1 MKTTEYIKQ
10 SADLLD
16 GIGYPW
22 YSADMRTIKKA
33 AALICIATLLAL
45 TMSCSFINDVIS
57 TLFEPSVDDWNGET
71 ETWNYPSA
79 ESPMFLVSS
88 QTRQVDIKLD
98 RSSDIFM
105 VRMNPSTTTIPSQ
118 QSRYVVS
125 TGSSADNSGRTAEIP
140 ETGNQL
146 PVYTTDTAAATTAA
160 VHPGNTGFYRTDFTP
175 AQNFVPPLDFLHPS
189 SGRNASG
196 TAAATTVTPL
206 TPVPGTTQKKL
217 WVDLPAS
224 ALGTPSETVTINSVQ
239 YTKRSATLRAAG
251 KYCYI
256 WVVDGYYRTDS
267 GAVSGAAVT
276 ESQVSTLREKF
287 DGMYPLIREIFGKE
301 AEVMVDGNSI
311 VPIDKVSDTGSKV
324 NIVVYDINGDYAPS
338 QQGGVFGYFWAKDY
352 YTPETATS
360 SATDVIKLSNSG
372 KYFYIDSYFTK
383 NPSWAPSMYS
393 TLAHEFQHMI
403 NFGVK
408 TLTPAYNG
416 NNNPPSSATWY
427 TEMMSMLCEDM
438 MQQYLGCDDTAS
450 PKSRLSQFCTYYTSS
465 GITEWNDNA
474 QLASYAVAYTFGA
487 YLARNYGGA
496 KLIQKVAQNGSVDKD
511 SITEALKAMGY
522 DETFDSAYI
531 KFAQALVLNNTDNL
545 NNTDKQNTVTL
556 NKNAKTYQFSGY
568 TYPMTAIDLWSYN
581 TVNNAKVSGPVLYSA
596 KKDGQLAV
604 RPYGFTL
611 HQIGYTQNAGSV
623 SLRFSSPV
631 SQTEQIYLL
640 VQPRS

>member
-22 YSADMRTIKKA
+22 YSADMRTIKKV

-98 RSSDIFM
+98 GPSDIFM

-175 AQNFVPPLDFLHPS
+175 AQDFVPPLDFLRPS

-267 GAVSGAAVT
+267 GAVPGAAVT

-324 NIVVYDINGDYAPS
+324 NIVVYDINGDYASS

-383 NPSWAPSMYS
+383 DSNWAPSMYS

-408 TLTPAYNG
+408 TLTPANG

-496 KLIQKVAQNGSVDKD
+496 ELIQKAAQNGSVDKD

-531 KFAQALVLNNTDNL
+531 KFAQALVLNKTY
-545 NNTDKQNTVTL
+545 KQGTATL
-556 NKNAKTYQFSGY
+556 YKDAKTYQFSGY

-581 TVNNAKVSGPVLYSA
+581 TVNNANVSGPVLYSA

-623 SLRFSSPV
+623 SLTFSSPV

>member
-88 QTRQVDIKLD
+88 QTRQVDIKLGGP
-98 RSSDIFM
+98 SDIFM

-160 VHPGNTGFYRTDFTP
+160 VHPGNTGFYRTDFAP
-175 AQNFVPPLDFLHPS
+175 AQDFVPPLDFLRPS

-251 KYCYI
+251 EYCYI
-256 WVVDGYYRTDS
+256 WVVDGYYSTDS

-276 ESQVSTLREKF
+276 KSQVSTLREKF

-324 NIVVYDINGDYAPS
+324 NIVVYDINGDYKTS

-383 NPSWAPSMYS
+383 NPSWAPFMYS

-408 TLTPAYNG
+408 TLTPAYKG

-438 MQQYLGCDDTAS
+438 MQQYLGCGDTAS

-496 KLIQKVAQNGSVDKD
+496 ELIQKAAQNGSVDKD

-531 KFAQALVLNNTDNL
+531 KFAQALVLNNTD
-545 NNTDKQNTVTL
+545 KQNTVTL
-556 NKNAKTYQFSGY
+556 NKDAKTYQFSGY

-581 TVNNAKVSGPVLYSA
+581 TVNNAKVSGSVLYSA

-623 SLRFSSPV
+623 SLTFSSPV

>member
-45 TMSCSFINDVIS
+45 TMSCSFINDVVS
-57 TLFEPSVDDWNGET
+57 ALFEPSVDDWNGET
-71 ETWNYPSA
+71 ETWDYPSA
-79 ESPMFLVSS
+79 KSPMFLVSS

-98 RSSDIFM
+98 GPSDIFM

-175 AQNFVPPLDFLHPS
+175 AQDFVPPLDFLRPS

-196 TAAATTVTPL
+196 TSAATAVTPL
-206 TPVPGTTQKKL
+206 TPVPDTTKKEI

-256 WVVDGYYRTDS
+256 WVVDGYYSTDS
-267 GAVSGAAVT
+267 GAVSGAEVT
-276 ESQVSTLREKF
+276 KSQVSTLREKF

-324 NIVVYDINGDYAPS
+324 NIVVYDINGDYASS

-352 YTPETATS
+352 YTPKTATS

-372 KYFYIDSYFTK
+372 KYFYIDSYFTQNSK
-383 NPSWAPSMYS
+383 WAPSMYS

-408 TLTPAYNG
+408 TLTPAAYNG

-438 MQQYLGCDDTAS
+438 MQQYLGCDNTAS

-465 GITEWNDNA
+465 GITEWNNNA

-496 KLIQKVAQNGSVDKD
+496 ELIQKAAQNGSVDKD

-531 KFAQALVLNNTDNL
+531 KFAQALVLNNTD
-545 NNTDKQNTVTL
+545 KQNTVTL
-556 NKNAKTYQFSGY
+556 NKDAKTYQFSGY
-568 TYPMTAIDLWSYN
+568 TYPMTAINLWSYN

-623 SLRFSSPV
+623 SLTFSSPV

>member
-1 MKTTEYIKQ
+1 
-10 SADLLD
+10 
-16 GIGYPW
+16 
-22 YSADMRTIKKA
+22 MRTIKKA
-33 AALICIATLLAL
+33 AALLCVAALLTI
-45 TMSCSFINDVIS
+45 TMSCSFINDVVS
-57 TLFEPSVDDWNGET
+57 ALFEPSVDDWNGET
-71 ETWNYPSA
+71 ETWDYPSA
-79 ESPMFLVSS
+79 NSPMFLVSS

-98 RSSDIFM
+98 GPSDIFM

-140 ETGNQL
+140 ETGNLL

-160 VHPGNTGFYRTDFTP
+160 VHPGNTGFYRTDFAP
-175 AQNFVPPLDFLHPS
+175 AQDFVPPLDFLRPS
-189 SGRNASG
+189 SDRNASV

-206 TPVPGTTQKKL
+206 TPVPGTTKKEI

-276 ESQVSTLREKF
+276 EEQIKTLMEKF

-301 AEVMVDGNSI
+301 AEVMVDGNFI
-311 VPIDKVSDTGSKV
+311 VPIDQVSDTGSKV
-324 NIVVYDINGDYAPS
+324 NIVVYDINGDYASS

-352 YTPETATS
+352 YTPKTATS
-360 SATDVIKLSNSG
+360 SATDVINLSNSG
-372 KYFYIDSYFTK
+372 KYFYIDSYFTQ
-383 NPSWAPSMYS
+383 NFNWAPSMYS

-438 MQQYLGCDDTAS
+438 MQQYLRCDDTAS

-465 GITEWNDNA
+465 GITEWNNNA

-496 KLIQKVAQNGSVDKD
+496 ELIQKAAQNGSVDKD
-511 SITEALKAMGY
+511 SITEALKEMGY

-531 KFAQALVLNNTDNL
+531 KFAQALVLK
-545 NNTDKQNTVTL
+545 NTDKQNTVTL
-556 NKNAKTYQFSGY
+556 NKDAKTYQFSGY
-568 TYPMTAIDLWSYN
+568 TYPMTAINLWSYN

-623 SLRFSSPV
+623 SLTFSSPV

>member
-16 GIGYPW
+16 GTGYPW

-98 RSSDIFM
+98 GPSDIFM

-160 VHPGNTGFYRTDFTP
+160 VHPGNTGFYRTDFAP
-175 AQNFVPPLDFLHPS
+175 AQDFVPPLDFLRPS

-196 TAAATTVTPL
+196 TAAATAVTPL
-206 TPVPGTTQKKL
+206 TPVPGTTKKEI

-256 WVVDGYYRTDS
+256 WVVDGYYSTDS

-276 ESQVSTLREKF
+276 EEQIKTLMEKF

-301 AEVMVDGNSI
+301 AEVMVDGNFI

-324 NIVVYDINGDYAPS
+324 NIVVYDINGDYASS

-352 YTPETATS
+352 YTPKTATS

-372 KYFYIDSYFTK
+372 KYFYIDSYFTQNSK
-383 NPSWAPSMYS
+383 WAPSMYS

-438 MQQYLGCDDTAS
+438 MQQYLECNDTAS

-496 KLIQKVAQNGSVDKD
+496 ELIQKAAQNGSVDKD

-531 KFAQALVLNNTDNL
+531 KFAQALVLNNA
-545 NNTDKQNTVTL
+545 DKQDIATL
-556 NKNAKTYQFSGY
+556 NKDAKTYQFSGY

-623 SLRFSSPV
+623 SLTFSSPV

>member
-160 VHPGNTGFYRTDFTP
+160 VHPGNTGFYRTDFAP
-175 AQNFVPPLDFLHPS
+175 AQDFVPPLDFLRPS

-196 TAAATTVTPL
+196 TAAATAVTPL
-206 TPVPGTTQKKL
+206 TPVPGTTKKEI

-224 ALGTPSETVTINSVQ
+224 ALGPPSETVTINSVQ

-267 GAVSGAAVT
+267 SAVSGAAVT

-311 VPIDKVSDTGSKV
+311 VPIAQVSDTGSKV
-324 NIVVYDINGDYAPS
+324 NIVVYDINGDYKTS

-408 TLTPAYNG
+408 TLTPAYKG
-416 NNNPPSSATWY
+416 NNNPPSSATWS

-438 MQQYLGCDDTAS
+438 MQQYLGCGDTAS

-496 KLIQKVAQNGSVDKD
+496 ELIQKAAQNGSVDKD

-531 KFAQALVLNNTDNL
+531 KFAQALVLNNTD
-545 NNTDKQNTVTL
+545 KQNTVTL
-556 NKNAKTYQFSGY
+556 YKDAKTYQFSGY

>member
-22 YSADMRTIKKA
+22 YSADMRTIKKV

-98 RSSDIFM
+98 GPSDIFM

-175 AQNFVPPLDFLHPS
+175 AQDFVPPLDFLRPS

-267 GAVSGAAVT
+267 GAVPGAAVT
-276 ESQVSTLREKF
+276 TEQIITLKEKF

-324 NIVVYDINGDYAPS
+324 NIVVYDINGDYASS

-408 TLTPAYNG
+408 TLTPANG

-474 QLASYAVAYTFGA
+474 QLASYTVAYTFGA

-496 KLIQKVAQNGSVDKD
+496 ELIQKAAQNGSVDKD

-531 KFAQALVLNNTDNL
+531 KFAQALVLNKTY
-545 NNTDKQNTVTL
+545 KQGTATL
-556 NKNAKTYQFSGY
+556 YKDAKTYQFSGY

-581 TVNNAKVSGPVLYSA
+581 TVNNANVSGPVLYSA

-623 SLRFSSPV
+623 SLTFSSPV

>member
-1 MKTTEYIKQ
+1 
-10 SADLLD
+10 
-16 GIGYPW
+16 
-22 YSADMRTIKKA
+22 MRTIKKA
-33 AALICIATLLAL
+33 AALLCIAALL
-45 TMSCSFINDVIS
+45 TITVSCSFINDVVS
-57 TLFEPSVDDWNGET
+57 ALFEPSVDDWNGET
-71 ETWNYPSA
+71 ETWDYPSA
-79 ESPMFLVSS
+79 GSPMFLVSS

-98 RSSDIFM
+98 GPSDIFM

-140 ETGNQL
+140 ETGNLL

-160 VHPGNTGFYRTDFTP
+160 VHPGNTGFYRTDFAP
-175 AQNFVPPLDFLHPS
+175 AQDFVPPLDFLRPS

-196 TAAATTVTPL
+196 TAAATAVTPL
-206 TPVPGTTQKKL
+206 TPVPGTTKKEI

-267 GAVSGAAVT
+267 GAVSGATVT
-276 ESQVSTLREKF
+276 EEQIKTLMEKF

-311 VPIDKVSDTGSKV
+311 VPIDQVSDTGSKV
-324 NIVVYDINGDYAPS
+324 NIVVYDINGDYASS

-352 YTPETATS
+352 YTPKTATS

-372 KYFYIDSYFTK
+372 KYFYIDSYFTQ
-383 NPSWAPSMYS
+383 NFNWAPSMYS

-408 TLTPAYNG
+408 TLTPAAYNG

-438 MQQYLGCDDTAS
+438 MQQYLGCGDTAS

-465 GITEWNDNA
+465 GITEWNNNA

-496 KLIQKVAQNGSVDKD
+496 ELIQKAAQNSSVDEA
-511 SITEALKAMGY
+511 SITEALKEMGY

-531 KFAQALVLNNTDNL
+531 KFAQALVLNNTD
-545 NNTDKQNTVTL
+545 KQNTVTL
-556 NKNAKTYQFSGY
+556 NKDAKTYQISGY
-568 TYPMTAIDLWSYN
+568 AYPMTAIDLWSYN

-623 SLRFSSPV
+623 SLTFSSPV

>member
-1 MKTTEYIKQ
+1 
-10 SADLLD
+10 
-16 GIGYPW
+16 
-22 YSADMRTIKKA
+22 MRTIKKA

-45 TMSCSFINDVIS
+45 TMSCSFINDVVS
-57 TLFEPSVDDWNGET
+57 ALFEPSVDDWNGET
-71 ETWNYPSA
+71 ETWDYPSA
-79 ESPMFLVSS
+79 TSPMFLVSS
-88 QTRQVDIKLD
+88 KTRQVDIKLD
-98 RSSDIFM
+98 GPSDIFM

-160 VHPGNTGFYRTDFTP
+160 VHPGNTGFYRTDFAP
-175 AQNFVPPLDFLHPS
+175 AQDFVPPLDFLRPS

-196 TAAATTVTPL
+196 TAAATVVTPL
-206 TPVPGTTQKKL
+206 TPVPGTTKKEI

-256 WVVDGYYRTDS
+256 WVVDGYYSTDS

-276 ESQVSTLREKF
+276 EEQIKTLMEKF

-301 AEVMVDGNSI
+301 AEVMVDGDSI

-324 NIVVYDINGDYAPS
+324 NIVVYDINGDYASS

-352 YTPETATS
+352 YTPKTATS

-372 KYFYIDSYFTK
+372 KYFYIDSYFTQ
-383 NPSWAPSMYS
+383 NFNWAPSMYS

-408 TLTPAYNG
+408 TLTPAAYNG

-438 MQQYLGCDDTAS
+438 MQQYLGCGDTAS

-496 KLIQKVAQNGSVDKD
+496 ELIQKAAQNGSVDKD

-531 KFAQALVLNNTDNL
+531 KFAQALVLNNA
-545 NNTDKQNTVTL
+545 DKQDTATL
-556 NKNAKTYQFSGY
+556 NKNAKTYQFSVY

-581 TVNNAKVSGPVLYSA
+581 TVNDAKVSGPVLYSA

-623 SLRFSSPV
+623 SLTFSSPV

>member
-1 MKTTEYIKQ
+1 MKTAEYIKQ

-33 AALICIATLLAL
+33 AALLCIATLLAL
-45 TMSCSFINDVIS
+45 TMSCSFINDVVS
-57 TLFEPSVDDWNGET
+57 ALFEPSVDDWNGET
-71 ETWNYPSA
+71 ETWDYPSA
-79 ESPMFLVSS
+79 GSPMFLVSS

-196 TAAATTVTPL
+196 TAAATAVTPL

-224 ALGTPSETVTINSVQ
+224 APGDTVETVTINSVQ
-239 YTKRSATLRAAG
+239 YTKRSATLRDEG
-251 KYCYI
+251 EYCYI
-256 WVVDGYYRTDS
+256 WVVDGYYSTDS
-267 GAVSGAAVT
+267 GAVPGAAVT

-301 AEVMVDGNSI
+301 AEVMVDGNPI
-311 VPIDKVSDTGSKV
+311 VPIAQVSDTGSKV
-324 NIVVYDINGDYAPS
+324 NIVVYDINGDYKTS

-372 KYFYIDSYFTK
+372 KYFYIDSYFTQDS
-383 NPSWAPSMYS
+383 NWAPSMYS

-438 MQQYLGCDDTAS
+438 MQQYLECDDTAS

-496 KLIQKVAQNGSVDKD
+496 ELIQKAAQNGSVDKD

-531 KFAQALVLNNTDNL
+531 KFAQALIPNNTDE
-545 NNTDKQNTVTL
+545 QNTVTL
-556 NKNAKTYQFSGY
+556 NKDAKTYQFSGY

-623 SLRFSSPV
+623 SLTFSSPV
-631 SQTEQIYLL
+631 SQTEQIYVL

>member
-1 MKTTEYIKQ
+1 MRIIMKKT
-10 SADLLD
+10 
-16 GIGYPW
+16 
-22 YSADMRTIKKA
+22 
-33 AALICIATLLAL
+33 AALICITTLLAL
-45 TMSCSFINDVIS
+45 TMSCSFINDAIS

-88 QTRQVDIKLD
+88 QTRQVDITLD
-98 RSSDIFM
+98 GPSDIFM

-125 TGSSADNSGRTAEIP
+125 TGSSADNSGRTAKTP
-140 ETGNQL
+140 ETGSLL
-146 PVYTTDTAAATTAA
+146 PVYTPDTTAATTDTSY
-160 VHPGNTGFYRTDFTP
+160 PGNTGFYRTDFAP
-175 AQNFVPPLDFLHPS
+175 AQDFVPPLDFLRPS
-189 SGRNASG
+189 SSRNASG
-196 TAAATTVTPL
+196 TAAVTAVTPL
-206 TPVPGTTQKKL
+206 TPKTDITKKEL

-224 ALGTPSETVTINSVQ
+224 APGDTFETVTINSVS
-239 YTKRSATLRAAG
+239 YTKRSATLRAVG
-251 KYCYI
+251 NHCYI
-256 WVVDGYYRTDS
+256 WVVDGYYSTDS

-276 ESQVSTLREKF
+276 TEQIITLKEKF
-287 DGMYPLIREIFGKE
+287 DGMYPLIQKIFGKE

-311 VPIDKVSDTGSKV
+311 VPIDTVSDTGSKV
-324 NIVVYDINGDYAPS
+324 NIVVYDINGDYKTS

-352 YTPETATS
+352 YTPKTATS

-383 NPSWAPSMYS
+383 DSNWAPSMYS

-408 TLTPAYNG
+408 TLTPASDG

-438 MQQYLGCDDTAS
+438 MQQNLECNDTAS

-465 GITEWNDNA
+465 GITEWNDND

-496 KLIQKVAQNGSVDKD
+496 ELIQKAAQNDSVDKD

-531 KFAQALVLNNTDNL
+531 KFAQALVLNNTD
-545 NNTDKQNTVTL
+545 KQNTATL
-556 NKNAKTYQFSGY
+556 NKDATIYQFSGY
-568 TYPMTAIDLWSYN
+568 TYPMTAIDLWSYYN
-581 TVNNAKVSGPVLYSA
+581 TVNNAKIVGPVLYSA

-611 HQIGYTQNAGSV
+611 HQIGYAQKAGTV
-623 SLRFSSPV
+623 SLTFSSPV

>member
-1 MKTTEYIKQ
+1 
-10 SADLLD
+10 
-16 GIGYPW
+16 
-22 YSADMRTIKKA
+22 MRTIKKA
-33 AALICIATLLAL
+33 AALLCIAALL
-45 TMSCSFINDVIS
+45 TITVSCSFINDVVS
-57 TLFEPSVDDWNGET
+57 ALFEPSVDDWNGET
-71 ETWNYPSA
+71 ETWDYPSA
-79 ESPMFLVSS
+79 TSPMFLVSS
-88 QTRQVDIKLD
+88 KTRQVDIKLD
-98 RSSDIFM
+98 GPSDIFM
-105 VRMNPSTTTIPSQ
+105 VRMNPSKTTVPSQ

-175 AQNFVPPLDFLHPS
+175 AQDFVPPLDFLRPS

-196 TAAATTVTPL
+196 TAAATAVTPL
-206 TPVPGTTQKKL
+206 TPVPGTTQKEI

-256 WVVDGYYRTDS
+256 WVVDGYYSTDS
-267 GAVSGAAVT
+267 GAVSGAEVT
-276 ESQVSTLREKF
+276 KSQVSTLREKF

-324 NIVVYDINGDYAPS
+324 NIVVYDINGDYASS

-352 YTPETATS
+352 YTPKTATS

-372 KYFYIDSYFTK
+372 KYFYIDSYFTQNSK
-383 NPSWAPSMYS
+383 WAPSMYS

-408 TLTPAYNG
+408 TLTPAPAYNG

-465 GITEWNDNA
+465 GITEWNNNA

-496 KLIQKVAQNGSVDKD
+496 ELIQEAAQNSSVDEA
-511 SITEALKAMGY
+511 SITEALKEMGY

-531 KFAQALVLNNTDNL
+531 KFAQALVP
-545 NNTDKQNTVTL
+545 NNTDKQNTITL
-556 NKNAKTYQFSGY
+556 NKDAETYQFFGY

-623 SLRFSSPV
+623 SLTFSSPV

>member
-1 MKTTEYIKQ
+1 
-10 SADLLD
+10 
-16 GIGYPW
+16 
-22 YSADMRTIKKA
+22 MRTIKKA

-45 TMSCSFINDVIS
+45 TMSCSFINDVVS
-57 TLFEPSVDDWNGET
+57 ALFEPSVDDWNGET
-71 ETWNYPSA
+71 ETWDYPSA
-79 ESPMFLVSS
+79 TSPMFLVSS
-88 QTRQVDIKLD
+88 KTRQVDIKLD
-98 RSSDIFM
+98 GPSDIFM

-118 QSRYVVS
+118 QSRYVVSTGSSAQTPGCRSPDLQSRYVVS

-175 AQNFVPPLDFLHPS
+175 AQNFVPPLDFLRPS

-196 TAAATTVTPL
+196 TSAATAVTPL
-206 TPVPGTTQKKL
+206 TPVPGTTKKEI

-224 ALGTPSETVTINSVQ
+224 ALGPPSETVTINSVQ

-251 KYCYI
+251 EYCYI
-256 WVVDGYYRTDS
+256 WVVDGYYSTDS
-267 GAVSGAAVT
+267 GAVSGAEVT

-311 VPIDKVSDTGSKV
+311 VPIDKVSDTDSKV
-324 NIVVYDINGDYAPS
+324 NIVVYDINGDYKTS
-338 QQGGVFGYFWAKDY
+338 HQGGVFGYFWAKDY
-352 YTPETATS
+352 YTPKTATS
-360 SATDVIKLSNSG
+360 STTDVIKLSNSG

-408 TLTPAYNG
+408 TLTPAYKG

-438 MQQYLGCDDTAS
+438 MQQYLGCNDTAS

-465 GITEWNDNA
+465 GITEWNNNA

-496 KLIQKVAQNGSVDKD
+496 ELIQKAAQNSSVDEA
-511 SITEALKAMGY
+511 SITEALKEMGY

-531 KFAQALVLNNTDNL
+531 KFAQALVLNNTD
-545 NNTDKQNTVTL
+545 KQNTVTL
-556 NKNAKTYQFSGY
+556 NKDAKTYQFSGY

-623 SLRFSSPV
+623 SLTFSSPV

>member
-160 VHPGNTGFYRTDFTP
+160 VHPGNTGFYRTDFAP
-175 AQNFVPPLDFLHPS
+175 AQDFVPPLDFLRPS

-196 TAAATTVTPL
+196 TAAATAVTPL
-206 TPVPGTTQKKL
+206 TPVPGTTKKEI

-224 ALGTPSETVTINSVQ
+224 ALGPPSETVTINSVQ

-267 GAVSGAAVT
+267 SAVSGAAVT

-287 DGMYPLIREIFGKE
+287 DGMYPLIREILGKKQK
-301 AEVMVDGNSI
+301 S
-311 VPIDKVSDTGSKV
+311 
-324 NIVVYDINGDYAPS
+324 
-338 QQGGVFGYFWAKDY
+338 WL
-352 YTPETATS
+352 TATP
-360 SATDVIKLSNSG
+360 LS
-372 KYFYIDSYFTK
+372 
-383 NPSWAPSMYS
+383 
-393 TLAHEFQHMI
+393 
-403 NFGVK
+403 
-408 TLTPAYNG
+408 
-416 NNNPPSSATWY
+416 
-427 TEMMSMLCEDM
+427 
-438 MQQYLGCDDTAS
+438 
-450 PKSRLSQFCTYYTSS
+450 R
-465 GITEWNDNA
+465 
-474 QLASYAVAYTFGA
+474 
-487 YLARNYGGA
+487 
-496 KLIQKVAQNGSVDKD
+496 
-511 SITEALKAMGY
+511 
-522 DETFDSAYI
+522 
-531 KFAQALVLNNTDNL
+531 
-545 NNTDKQNTVTL
+545 
-556 NKNAKTYQFSGY
+556 
-568 TYPMTAIDLWSYN
+568 
-581 TVNNAKVSGPVLYSA
+581 
-596 KKDGQLAV
+596 
-604 RPYGFTL
+604 
-611 HQIGYTQNAGSV
+611 
-623 SLRFSSPV
+623 
-631 SQTEQIYLL
+631 
-640 VQPRS
+640 

>member
-160 VHPGNTGFYRTDFTP
+160 VHPGNTGFYRTDFAP
-175 AQNFVPPLDFLHPS
+175 AQDFVPPLDFLRPS

-196 TAAATTVTPL
+196 TAAATAVTPL
-206 TPVPGTTQKKL
+206 TPVPGTTKKEI

-224 ALGTPSETVTINSVQ
+224 ALGPPSETVTINSVQ

-267 GAVSGAAVT
+267 SAVSGAEVT

-301 AEVMVDGNSI
+301 AEVMVDGNFI

-324 NIVVYDINGDYAPS
+324 NIVVYDINGDYKTS

-372 KYFYIDSYFTK
+372 KYFYIDSYFTQ
-383 NPSWAPSMYS
+383 NSNWAPSMYS

-408 TLTPAYNG
+408 TLTPAYKR
-416 NNNPPSSATWY
+416 NNNSPSSATWY

-438 MQQYLGCDDTAS
+438 MQQYLRCDDTAS

-496 KLIQKVAQNGSVDKD
+496 ELIQKAAQNGSVDKD

-531 KFAQALVLNNTDNL
+531 KFAQALIPNNTDE
-545 NNTDKQNTVTL
+545 QNTVTL
-556 NKNAKTYQFSGY
+556 NKDAKTYQFSGY

-623 SLRFSSPV
+623 SLTFSSPV

>member
-1 MKTTEYIKQ
+1 
-10 SADLLD
+10 
-16 GIGYPW
+16 
-22 YSADMRTIKKA
+22 MRTIKKA
-33 AALICIATLLAL
+33 AALLCIAALL
-45 TMSCSFINDVIS
+45 TITVSCSFINDVVS
-57 TLFEPSVDDWNGET
+57 ALFEPSVDDWNGET
-71 ETWNYPSA
+71 ETWDYPSA
-79 ESPMFLVSS
+79 GSPMFLVSS

-98 RSSDIFM
+98 GPSDIFM

-140 ETGNQL
+140 ETGNLL

-160 VHPGNTGFYRTDFTP
+160 VHPGNTGFYRTDFAP
-175 AQNFVPPLDFLHPS
+175 AQDFVPPLDFLRPS

-196 TAAATTVTPL
+196 TAAATAVTPL
-206 TPVPGTTQKKL
+206 TPVPGTTKKEI

-267 GAVSGAAVT
+267 GAVSGATVT
-276 ESQVSTLREKF
+276 EEQIKTLMEKF

-311 VPIDKVSDTGSKV
+311 VPIDQVSDTGSKV
-324 NIVVYDINGDYAPS
+324 NIVVYDINGDYASS

-352 YTPETATS
+352 YTPKTATS

-372 KYFYIDSYFTK
+372 KYFYIDSYFTQ
-383 NPSWAPSMYS
+383 NFNWAPSMYS

-408 TLTPAYNG
+408 TLTPAAYNG

-438 MQQYLGCDDTAS
+438 MQQYLGCGDTAS

-465 GITEWNDNA
+465 GITEWNNNA

-496 KLIQKVAQNGSVDKD
+496 ELIQKAAQNSSVDEA
-511 SITEALKAMGY
+511 SITEALKEMGY

-531 KFAQALVLNNTDNL
+531 KFAQALVL

-623 SLRFSSPV
+623 SLTFSSPV

>member
-1 MKTTEYIKQ
+1 
-10 SADLLD
+10 
-16 GIGYPW
+16 
-22 YSADMRTIKKA
+22 MRTIKKA

-45 TMSCSFINDVIS
+45 TMSCSFINDVVS
-57 TLFEPSVDDWNGET
+57 ALFEPSVDDWNGET
-71 ETWNYPSA
+71 ETWDYPSA
-79 ESPMFLVSS
+79 TSPMFLVSS
-88 QTRQVDIKLD
+88 KTRQVDIKLD
-98 RSSDIFM
+98 GPSDIFM

-160 VHPGNTGFYRTDFTP
+160 VHPGNTGFYRTDFAP
-175 AQNFVPPLDFLHPS
+175 AQDFVPPLDFLRPS

-196 TAAATTVTPL
+196 TAAATVVTPL
-206 TPVPGTTQKKL
+206 TPVPGTTKKEI

-256 WVVDGYYRTDS
+256 WVVDGYYSTDS

-276 ESQVSTLREKF
+276 EEQIKTLMEKF

-301 AEVMVDGNSI
+301 AEVMVDGDSI

-324 NIVVYDINGDYAPS
+324 NIVVYDINGDYASS

-352 YTPETATS
+352 YTPKTATS

-372 KYFYIDSYFTK
+372 KYFYIDSYFTQ
-383 NPSWAPSMYS
+383 NFNWAPSMYS

-408 TLTPAYNG
+408 TLTPAAYNG

-438 MQQYLGCDDTAS
+438 MQQYLGCGDTAS

-496 KLIQKVAQNGSVDKD
+496 ELIQKAAQNGSVDEA

-531 KFAQALVLNNTDNL
+531 KFAQALVLNNA
-545 NNTDKQNTVTL
+545 DKQDTATL
-556 NKNAKTYQFSGY
+556 NKNAKTYQFSVY

-581 TVNNAKVSGPVLYSA
+581 TVNDAKVSGPVLYSA

-623 SLRFSSPV
+623 SLTFSSPV